1 MDKYLKSNTNI
12 ADCEGVGK
20 TIKGEVYK
28 IDQEMLEHLGEFDI
42 LSRLLVQIRNPN
54 QPIKLE
60 RFFSNIMAAPY

>member
-42 LSRLLVQIRNPN
+42 LSRRVQIRNPS

-60 RFFSNIMAAPY
+60 RFFSNIMAEPY